1 MKAKSERA
9 QINKGKAGLL
19 IESFFFFFC
28 SLRKNQVIFK
38 MKAQT
43 KGMNTMDDQQP
54 PSYL

>member
-9 QINKGKAGLL
+9 QINKEKAGLF
-19 IESFFFFFC
+19 IESIFFFC

-43 KGMNTMDDQQP
+43 KGMNIMDDQQP